1 MKMWKK
7 LLVIATASLT
17 ILAGYLIIRRTFR
30 PIRYVRVIEWIRNAN
45 SHPEWAVSALDSC
58 DNAPF
63 IFPTDG
69 YIGFLWGDSF
79 RPGHSHQGV
88 DIFSG
93 TKTGVTPV
101 VAAYDGYLTRMPD
114 WKASIIIRIPSD
126 PLNPEQQIWAYYTH
140 MADDFGNSYIVDR
153 FPPGTSESF
162 VEAGTLLGYQGNY
175 SGSPGNPTGI
185 HLHFSIV
192 KDDGSG
198 RFLNELEIKNTIDP
212 SPYFNL
218 DLNAK
223 TNRDVIPVC
232 QPVQN

>member
-1 MKMWKK
+1 MKMWKI
-7 LLVIATASLT
+7 LVIIAAVGL
-17 ILAGYLIIRRTFR
+17 ILLAGYLIIRGIFR
-30 PIRYVRVIEWIRNAN
+30 PIRYARVIEWIRNAK
-45 SHPEWAVSALDSC
+45 SHPEWAVNSLDSC

-79 RPGHSHQGV
+79 RPGHSHQGL
-88 DIFSG
+88 DIFGGDKSG
-93 TKTGVTPV
+93 ITPV
-101 VAAYDGYLTRMPD
+101 YAAYNGYLTRMPD

-126 PLNPEQQIWAYYTH
+126 PLNPKQQIWSYYTH
-140 MADDFGNSYIVDR
+140 MADGQGNSYIVDQ
-153 FPPGTSESF
+153 FPPGTSEF
-162 VEAGTLLGYQGNY
+162 FIEAGTLLGYQGKY
-175 SGSPGNPTGI
+175 SGSPGNPTGV

-192 KDDGSG
+192 KDDGLG
-198 RFLNELEIKNTIDP
+198 NFLNELEIKNTIDP

-232 QPVQN
+232 HPIQE

>member
-1 MKMWKK
+1 M
-7 LLVIATASLT
+7 T
-17 ILAGYLIIRRTFR
+17 
-30 PIRYVRVIEWIRNAN
+30 
-45 SHPEWAVSALDSC
+45 
-58 DNAPF
+58 
-63 IFPTDG
+63 
-69 YIGFLWGDSF
+69 
-79 RPGHSHQGV
+79 
-88 DIFSG
+88 
-93 TKTGVTPV
+93 
-101 VAAYDGYLTRMPD
+101 D
-114 WKASIIIRIPSD
+114 WKASIIIRISND
-126 PLNPEQQIWAYYTH
+126 PLNPERQIWSYYTH
-140 MADDFGNSYIVDR
+140 MADDLGNSYIVDQ

-192 KDDGSG
+192 KDDGLG

-218 DLNAK
+218 DLNAR